1 MFVAR
6 RQDIHTPFHQDSMN
20 SSPASLT
27 PTFLSP
33 STSLSFSTSSL
44 STSPST
50 MSPISPFSTAPSPA
64 SIPPLISISPI
75 LPQGD
80 SDCSLKCLINEH
92 DLNLSE
98 RLGGGCFGVV
108 RRGEWRIPNGKTMS
122 VAVKALRADANCN
135 PEVLQ
140 DFLQEVNA
148 MYALDHPHLM
158 RLYGVVLTQPMKM
171 VTELAPLGSLLDHL
185 HSYNGVYSLQLLWS
199 YSIQIASGMSYLE
212 EHNFIHRDLATR
224 NVLVVSE
231 EVVKIG
237 DFGLTRILATDDDHY
252 TMSPHRKIPFA
263 WCAPESL
270 KFGSFSH
277 ASDVWMF
284 GVTMWEMFTYGQ
296 DPWLGLN
303 GRQILAAI
311 EREAERLECPDDC
324 PPALYNVMMKCWAY
338 IPKERPNFA
347 SLISLLQELKPLEVR
362 LQQEVNSSCLSLDAG
377 DVVTV
382 INAGLDVKLWRVQ
395 DPRTLKI
402 GALPTTVIYAEDFGN
417 ACNSLHLSI
426 SLEKVSLRNDDSHKE
441 MRAIAK
447 EDQRRYGHD
456 HVSERLLR
464 QRRMS
469 RSLDNI
475 PEWLIKDKPHS
486 QPSSKPCRLEM
497 NCIAAPSHKLFSRQL
512 SDQPPR
518 HLVDNHRRSTPH
530 KTTCSKDGFLAV
542 PTMNCHSQS
551 MSFKKDKFP
560 SNPNLGP
567 KETVIVPEL
576 TRDCSPRRSSKRM
589 THGELLKK
597 IREVEDQIH
606 GVTPEKC
613 HEALRFF
620 GGDVTRAVQ
629 HLKVV
634 HLYNMSRYSKEEC
647 RRILENVNWNQEAA
661 LNYALRH
668 RNPH

>member
-1 MFVAR
+1 MFVVR

-20 SSPASLT
+20 SSTSSLT
-27 PTFLSP
+27 PSFLSP
-33 STSLSFSTSSL
+33 FSTSPL
-44 STSPST
+44 STSSST
-50 MSPISPFSTAPSPA
+50 MSPISTLSSAPSPA
-64 SIPPLISISPI
+64 STLPSISFSPAF
-75 LPQGD
+75 PQGD
-80 SDCSLKCLINEH
+80 SDCSLKCLINDQ
-92 DLNLSE
+92 DLDLSE

-108 RRGEWRIPNGKTMS
+108 RRAEWKIPNGSTVS
-122 VAVKALRADANCN
+122 VAVKTLHADADCN

-148 MYALDHPHLM
+148 MYALDHPHLI

-212 EHNFIHRDLATR
+212 THNFIHRDLATR

-231 EVVKIG
+231 KVVKIG
-237 DFGLTRILATDDDHY
+237 DFGLTRILRTDDEHY

-270 KFGSFSH
+270 KFGTFSH
-277 ASDVWMF
+277 PSDVWMF

-362 LQQEVNSSCLSLDAG
+362 VHQEVNNSSCLPLDAG

-382 INAGLDVKLWRVQ
+382 INAGLDTKLWRVQ
-395 DPRTLKI
+395 NQRTLRI
-402 GALPTTVIYAEDFGN
+402 GALPTAVIYSEDFDN
-417 ACNSLHLSI
+417 ACNSLHLSN
-426 SLEKVSLRNDDSHKE
+426 SLEKLSLRNDDSHKD

-447 EDQRRYGHD
+447 EDQRRCVHD
-456 HVSERLLR
+456 PVRERLLR

-469 RSLDNI
+469 RSLEKFPDFDT
-475 PEWLIKDKPHS
+475 KDKPHS
-486 QPSSKPCRLEM
+486 QPSSKPCRLEI
-497 NCIAAPSHKLFSRQL
+497 NCTAASPQKLFLRTL
-512 SDQPPR
+512 SDHHPR
-518 HLVDNHRRSTPH
+518 HLVDNQRRPTPP
-530 KTTCSKDGFLAV
+530 KTTSSKDGFLAV
-542 PTMNCHSQS
+542 PTMNCPSRS
-551 MSFKKDKFP
+551 LSFNKKDKFP

-576 TRDCSPRRSSKRM
+576 PRECSSRRCSKRM
-589 THGELLKK
+589 THRELLKK

-661 LNYALRH
+661 SNYALRH